1 MCGLLDQPGTAA
13 AGSRAAG
20 IQNQFKTIA
29 TPTLSAQP
37 MAASRG
43 VARFR
48 TDLEKHV
55 IVVSLENRGYQR
67 VSKDNEGASLVAFCF

>member
-1 MCGLLDQPGTAA
+1 
-13 AGSRAAG
+13 
-20 IQNQFKTIA
+20 
-29 TPTLSAQP
+29 

-55 IVVSLENRGYQR
+55 IVVNLENRGYQR
-67 VSKDNEGASLVAFCF
+67 VSKDNEGATLVAFCF